1 MAFTKTDPQ
10 SGASTTYASD
20 GTSLTTTIPGTNGG
34 PPTVIEWAVD
44 LPALQTAIGQIKD
57 LHAQISDETAKLRTR
72 FKMISDAWVS
82 PSGESF
88 QTLSASFNTVATTLS
103 DLLDDAVVRMQKSY
117 DNYVEAEL
125 RNKQSLTP
133 K

>member
-1 MAFTKTDPQ
+1 MYTKTDP

-20 GTSLTTTIPGTNGG
+20 GTFLTTTIPGTNGG

-57 LHAQISDETAKLRTR
+57 MHAGISDENEALRTR
-72 FKMISDAWVS
+72 FKMISGKWVT

-88 QTLSASFNTVATTLS
+88 QTLSASFMTVATTLS
-103 DLLDDAVVRMQKSY
+103 DLLDDAVTRMQKAY

-133 K
+133 Q